1 MASSFQKLGLLQHF
15 RLPISQKV
23 GQSGVQSADDDQSV
37 NPRSWQLL
45 QLVCKLWDYIAATR
59 IDLLE
64 ESLWKKKKYQSLKT
78 DRKKDRQTDRR

>member
-45 QLVCKLWDYIAATR
+45 QLVCKLGDYIAATR

>member
-45 QLVCKLWDYIAATR
+45 QLVCKLRDYIAATR

>member
-1 MASSFQKLGLLQHF
+1 
-15 RLPISQKV
+15 V

-45 QLVCKLWDYIAATR
+45 QLVCKLRDYIAATR